1 MKPDILERLLMDRA
15 LKRLDPDAEV
25 LLADYLANDP
35 SAATQAREL
44 QETVSLAT
52 EIMRSPAPAV
62 VMPTQIHRLV
72 WRHRAEQVFALAA
85 SFVIGV
91 GLTALVIHTTPL
103 RENVAV
109 LKVNTVLTES
119 HNGIVNASPAFPEIH
134 QSSVEK
140 KIESLPFWSNQRI
153 YLLASAA
160 ANSKENVQ

>member
-15 LKRLDPDAEV
+15 LGRLDPDAEV

-35 SAATQAREL
+35 AAATQAREL
-44 QETVSLAT
+44 QETVHLAT
-52 EIMRSPAPAV
+52 EVLRRPAPIAEV
-62 VMPTQIHRLV
+62 PNQIHQLV

-85 SFVIGV
+85 SFVVGV
-91 GLTALVIHTTPL
+91 GLTALMIHATPHQ
-103 RENVAV
+103 ENVAAARPPTIA
-109 LKVNTVLTES
+109 K
-119 HNGIVNASPAFPEIH
+119 IQPALVK
-134 QSSVEK
+134 S